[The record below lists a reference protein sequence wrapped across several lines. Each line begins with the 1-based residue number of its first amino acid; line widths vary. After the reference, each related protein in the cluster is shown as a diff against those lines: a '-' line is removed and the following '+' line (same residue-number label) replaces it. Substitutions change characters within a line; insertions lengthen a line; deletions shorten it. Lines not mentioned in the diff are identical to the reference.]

1 MSEAFQCDRCKGY
14 FDEKCR
20 TELKVEDGKF
30 VMVFGF
36 LHPLT
41 EEEVA
46 VCQQRQQ
53 SNAISQFFRSDT
65 PKYQHQDLCEPCQ
78 KELIYKALVE
88 IIKEAKAINHWDNV
102 LKDIKK

>member
-14 FDEKCR
+14 FDQRMR

-30 VMVFGF
+30 IMVFSF
-36 LHPLT
+36 LRSLS

-46 VCQQRQQ
+46 VYQQRQQ
-53 SNAISQFFRSDT
+53 SDAVSQFFGSDT

-78 KELIYKALVE
+78 KELIYQGLMQ
-88 IIKEAKAINHWDNV
+88 IIKEAKGINHWDKV
-102 LKDIKK
+102 LKDIQK